1 MYREFS
7 VKVCDQCGR
16 YMHLEWCRSC
26 QIDNLRNNFTN
37 PNGNKIVDDLIQE
50 MQSKIESPW
59 NIIFEWIPY
68 NQFNDIK
75 ELNKD
80 NIVTV
85 LSATWKDGPIE
96 YNDNKKIYERNPNKK
111 VTLKCL
117 FNNSQNISNEF
128 LNEVKSYTISRYADE
143 VLKIYGISQNPITKD
158 YIMVLQYMHCDKC
171 GKQYSYRD
179 KRWCK
184 WCEDELSILYSAIWK
199 DGLLHYDDDAEDAS
213 DDHTY
218 KYIRNQQN
226 KNVTLKYLH
235 SNISSN
241 SKIITNE
248 FLNEIKVYS
257 IDNDYDDNRDN
268 NNIPKIYGISQDTKT
283 KDYIMVLSDGYCKK
297 CCKVYTNTEHK
308 WCKPCYSKDVF
319 TFTTSGNE
327 IIDTLI
333 QEMQLKMDHPWDIA
347 FEWVQYNQFDEIIKI
362 CEDEFSTLYSAI
374 WKDGPLIYRKNKYGY
389 TRNQNKEVILKCLYN
404 TQNITNDFLNMI
416 KSHSIKSDKNNSDDY
431 DGDYYEDDDDDNDD
445 IMIVENSD
453 NGGRGDDDDDDD
465 DDDDSDDYDG
475 GNNSNDDDDDNDKY
489 DFYDDDDDEEDDD
502 DDDNHNADNDND
514 NIIRKLYGIS
524 QHPITKDYVI
534 IYPDG
539 YYCKKCGELYTNI
552 KHKWCKLCHLKT
564 YLTNITSGN
573 EKINNMLKEFRSEID
588 KSSDIIFEWIPYNQ
602 FRDIKKIGK
611 GGFSIVYSAIWK
623 NGPLKYNRKKKFD
636 YKRIK
641 NKKVALKCLSDS
653 RDISNE
659 FLNEIKAYSINSVY
673 DRDNILKVYGI
684 SQDPVSKHY
693 IMVLDYAKGNDFDH
707 WMIKNYEYFD
717 WQNKLVLLYNVIR
730 GLKVIHQR
738 DMVHHDFHTGNIL
751 LSVSFLLES
760 TISDDD
766 VLISDMGLSGNIG
779 DTNQDNVCGIMPYVS
794 PEVLKGKP
802 YTQAADIYSFGM
814 IMYFV
819 ITGKQPFEDRAH
831 DHILATDILKGIRPE
846 INELLAPKCYID
858 LMKRCWDLNQYN
870 RPNTT
875 EIFELISLFFRSY
888 FHKSGSRDY
897 EIEKQFNEAEEYRR
911 KNLSSIKDSQSL
923 TTHPQAIYKSRLLNP
938 FVEEL
943 PKDDIDKYKI
953 SDDMDVDF
961 CSLIEEN

>member
-552 KHKWCKLCHLKT
+552 KHKC
-564 YLTNITSGN
+564 
-573 EKINNMLKEFRSEID
+573 
-588 KSSDIIFEWIPYNQ
+588 
-602 FRDIKKIGK
+602 
-611 GGFSIVYSAIWK
+611 
-623 NGPLKYNRKKKFD
+623 
-636 YKRIK
+636 
-641 NKKVALKCLSDS
+641 DS

-794 PEVLKGKP
+794 PE
-802 YTQAADIYSFGM
+802 
-814 IMYFV
+814 
-819 ITGKQPFEDRAH
+819 
-831 DHILATDILKGIRPE
+831 
-846 INELLAPKCYID
+846 
-858 LMKRCWDLNQYN
+858 
-870 RPNTT
+870 
-875 EIFELISLFFRSY
+875 
-888 FHKSGSRDY
+888 SGSRDY